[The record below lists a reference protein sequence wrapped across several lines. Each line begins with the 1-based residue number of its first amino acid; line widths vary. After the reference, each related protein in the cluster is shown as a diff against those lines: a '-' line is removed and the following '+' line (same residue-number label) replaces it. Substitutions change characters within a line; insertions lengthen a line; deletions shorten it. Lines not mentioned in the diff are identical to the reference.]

1 MKKSNL
7 YTRTGDLGTTSL
19 ADGSRVSKSHP
30 RLNAYGTIDELNSAI
45 AMLTSDPAT
54 LPEWRQTLTYI
65 QHKLFTIGAYL
76 ATPVADPGAITTAVG
91 LGQKAISRLE
101 QDIDT
106 IDSSLPPLN
115 RFVIPGGTP
124 SSAAANVARTV
135 CRRAE
140 REIVNLA
147 STGVYVDPDVT
158 RFINRISDYLFAL
171 SRAYNHSAG
180 VDEIFWDKDC

>member
-19 ADGSRVSKSHP
+19 VDGSRVSKSHP
-30 RLNAYGTIDELNSAI
+30 RLNAYGTVDELNAAI
-45 AMLTSDPAT
+45 ALLTSDPAT
-54 LPEWRQTLTYI
+54 LPEWRSTLTYI

-76 ATPVADPGAITTAVG
+76 ATPVAEPGAITTAIG

-101 QDIDT
+101 QDIDALDAT
-106 IDSSLPPLN
+106 LPPL
-115 RFVIPGGTP
+115 RQFVIPGGTP
-124 SSAAANVARTV
+124 SSAAAHMARTI

-140 REIVNLA
+140 REIVSLTE
-147 STGVYVDPDVT
+147 TGVYVDPDVR

-180 VDEIFWDKDC
+180 AEEIFWDKDC

>member
-19 ADGSRVSKSHP
+19 ADGSRVAKDHP
-30 RLNAYGTIDELNSAI
+30 RLNAYGTIDELNAAI

-54 LPEWRQTLTYI
+54 QAEWRDTLTYI

-76 ATPVADPGAITTAVG
+76 ATPSPDPAAITTAIG

-101 QDIDT
+101 RDIDT
-106 IDSSLPPLN
+106 LDATLPPL
-115 RFVIPGGTP
+115 RQFVIPGGTP
-124 SSAAANVARTV
+124 AAADANVARTI

-140 REIVNLA
+140 REIITLQA
-147 STGVYVDPDVT
+147 TGVYVDPDVT
-158 RFINRISDYLFAL
+158 RFVNRISDYLFAL
-171 SRAYNHSAG
+171 GRAYNNSAQ

>member
-1 MKKSNL
+1 MKKSGL

-19 ADGSRVSKSHP
+19 VDGSRVSKSHP
-30 RLNAYGTIDELNSAI
+30 RLNAYGTIDELNAAI
-45 AMLTSDPAT
+45 ALLTSDPAT
-54 LPEWRQTLTYI
+54 HPDWRDTLTFI

-76 ATPVADPGAITTAVG
+76 ATPVEAPGTITTAVG

-101 QDIDT
+101 RDIDT
-106 IDSSLPPLN
+106 VDSELPPLS

-124 SSAAANVARTV
+124 ASAKAHMARTI

-140 REIVNLA
+140 REIINLTE
-147 STGVYVDPDVT
+147 TGVYIDPDVT
-158 RFINRISDYLFAL
+158 RFVNRISDYLFAL

-180 VDEIFWDKDC
+180 VNEIFWDKDC